1 MSRILAGP
9 WAAQT
14 LGDLGAE
21 VIKIERP
28 LRGDDTRSWGPPF
41 LKDGDGKDT
50 AETAYYL
57 CANRNKKSVTID
69 IAREEGQDLVRAL
82 VRKSDVFIENFK
94 VGDLKGYGLDFAS
107 LQAVNPRL
115 IYCSITGFGQT
126 GPYASRPGYDLL
138 IQAMGGLMS
147 ITGRG
152 QGETGDG
159 PQKVGVAVTDIIT
172 GLYSAVGV
180 LAALAHRE
188 KTGRGQHID
197 MALLD
202 SQVASLGNQN
212 MNFLTTG
219 VSPRRLGNAHPNIVP
234 YQDLPTKD
242 GALIVA
248 VGNDAQFASFCRALG
263 RADWAQDPR
272 FASNGARVAH
282 RDELT
287 PLLEKAT
294 KERNTSDWISALE
307 AAGVPCGRV
316 NTIAEVFADP
326 QVQARKLRI
335 DMPHPLAGSTPSVR
349 NPIRL
354 SESPIS
360 YRLSPPT
367 LGEHTD
373 EVLTS
378 LLGLASGEFES
389 LRAQGI
395 V

>member
-1 MSRILAGP
+1 
-9 WAAQT
+9 
-14 LGDLGAE
+14 
-21 VIKIERP
+21 
-28 LRGDDTRSWGPPF
+28 
-41 LKDGDGKDT
+41 
-50 AETAYYL
+50 
-57 CANRNKKSVTID
+57 
-69 IAREEGQDLVRAL
+69 
-82 VRKSDVFIENFK
+82 
-94 VGDLKGYGLDFAS
+94 
-107 LQAVNPRL
+107 
-115 IYCSITGFGQT
+115 
-126 GPYASRPGYDLL
+126 
-138 IQAMGGLMS
+138 
-147 ITGRG
+147 
-152 QGETGDG
+152 
-159 PQKVGVAVTDIIT
+159 
-172 GLYSAVGV
+172 
-180 LAALAHRE
+180 
-188 KTGRGQHID
+188 
-197 MALLD
+197 
-202 SQVASLGNQN
+202 
-212 MNFLTTG
+212 
-219 VSPRRLGNAHPNIVP
+219 LGNAHPNIVP

>member
-126 GPYASRPGYDLL
+126 GPYAFRPGYDLL